1 MTVVTLATL
10 RTRARERADMP
21 VAGFVPDSA
30 TGIDAFINEGVQML
44 HERLV
49 AAYGSNYVAKST
61 TLTTTSN
68 GVITLPN
75 DFFALLG
82 VSLVVS
88 GQNVPLD
95 PFAQRE
101 RETSVGASS
110 LLWTGSTQT
119 APRYQL
125 FGSTIRLR
133 PIPSAGQ
140 SLIFEYSPVAT
151 VLVNTSDT
159 VDFPNGWERYVIVYT
174 AIQMK
179 LKQESSVT
187 ELVNLLEGMDKQL
200 KEMADMR
207 DAGAPAVAADVN
219 PDWVY

>member
-1 MTVVTLATL
+1 MTAVTLATL

-21 VAGFVPDSA
+21 AAGFIADSA
-30 TGIDAFINEGVQML
+30 TGIDAWINEGVQLL

-61 TLTTTSN
+61 TLTTTTDGN
-68 GVITLPN
+68 ITLPA

-82 VSLVVS
+82 VSLVAS
-88 GQNVPLD
+88 GQNIPLD

-101 RETSVGASS
+101 RESRAGASS
-110 LLWTGSTQT
+110 FLWAGTPQT

-125 FGSTIRLR
+125 FGNVLRLR
-133 PIPSAGQ
+133 PVPSAGQ
-140 SLIFEYSPVAT
+140 SVIFEYSPVAT
-151 VLVNTSDT
+151 VLVNTSDS

-187 ELVNLLEGMDKQL
+187 ELVELLAGMDKQL
-200 KEMADMR
+200 REIADLR
-207 DAGAPAVAADVN
+207 DAGAPAQAADVN
-219 PDWVY
+219 PDWTL

>member
-21 VAGFVPDSA
+21 TPGFIADSA
-30 TGIDAFINEGVQML
+30 TGIDAWINEGVQML

-68 GVITLPN
+68 GVITLPT

-82 VSLVVS
+82 VSLVAA
-88 GQNVPLD
+88 GQNIPLD

-101 RETSVGASS
+101 RETTVGASS
-110 LLWTGSTQT
+110 FLWTGSPQT

-125 FGSTIRLR
+125 FGNTLRLR
-133 PIPSAGQ
+133 PAPSAGQ
-140 SLIFEYSPVAT
+140 SLVFEYSPVAT
-151 VLVNTSDT
+151 VLVNTTDT

-179 LKQESSVT
+179 LKQESSIT
-187 ELVNLLEGMDKQL
+187 ELSALLEGMDRQL
-200 KEMADMR
+200 KEIADLR
-207 DAGAPAVAADVN
+207 DAGAPAQAADVN
-219 PDWVY
+219 PDWVL